1 MVQWLNMHD
10 PRLFSNEGSNSITNH
25 MCTKKRIARKTSICW
40 VKISVW
46 KMQFHLTVEIDV
58 YRGIDIDTSSC
69 MTNCFGVGAD
79 TIIPRAVGEMK
90 PSSTALSMKDSNEL

>member
-1 MVQWLNMHD
+1 MFKKYDTV
-10 PRLFSNEGSNSITNH
+10 LFDSWNKS
-25 MCTKKRIARKTSICW
+25 
-40 VKISVW
+40 
-46 KMQFHLTVEIDV
+46 
-58 YRGIDIDTSSC
+58 RGIDINTSSC